1 MLQTA
6 IGTKSSKARERH
18 SGGQPVQ
25 DAVVATTAAL
35 PWMTGPA
42 FISLWQ
48 ACGLAA
54 LGYRVTYLLPWLSEK
69 SQIGLWG
76 EQRFEDFEAQVEWL
90 AREAR
95 DLTGLTLP
103 ECQPYSA
110 AYSRAMGS
118 IVPMEDVFRAVPPTR
133 CLVANEPEHLSWYPL
148 SRGRNAARADR
159 TIGLSMTDYDTYI
172 RMSGLPMGRPLSK
185 LVSYLHGDAIRRR
198 IDLPLSLSPAL
209 SLPGV
214 TMAVERVTGVMPAYA
229 KAPAVQASDQGIYFL
244 GALIWEK
251 GLADLV
257 EIARRSGLAMDV
269 IGSGPD
275 EEAVK
280 VLAQDQGANL
290 RFLGANRR
298 FWSDIGPYRVMV
310 NPSRSEVLCT
320 ATADALVA
328 GRHVVL
334 PDCPGNLPFKA
345 YPNAHFYDDLDGA
358 VSALQSALQV
368 LPEDPAAIR
377 KDFDWMSACRRLAEL
392 GGLTAQGPSE
402 TV

>member
-6 IGTKSSKARERH
+6 SGTDGSRAQETR
-18 SGGQPVQ
+18 SGGQPFQ

-48 ACGLAA
+48 ACGLAS
-54 LGYRVTYLLPWLSEK
+54 LGYRVTYLLPWLAEK
-69 SQIGLWG
+69 SQKRLWG
-76 EQRFEDFEAQVEWL
+76 NLRFKDFEAQVEWL
-90 AREAR
+90 TQEAR
-95 DLTGLTLP
+95 DLTGLKLP
-103 ECQPYSA
+103 DCQPYRA
-110 AYSRAMGS
+110 VYSRGMGS
-118 IVPMEDVFRAVPPTR
+118 IVPLEDVFRAAPPTR

-148 SRGRNAARADR
+148 SGGRSAARAER

-172 RMSGLPMGRPLSK
+172 RMLGVPMGSALAA
-185 LVSYLHGDAIRRR
+185 LVSRLHGDAIRRR

-209 SLPGV
+209 TLPGV

-229 KAPAVQASDQGIYFL
+229 RAPAVKEADQGIYFL

-257 EIARRSGLAMDV
+257 KIARMAGLAMDV
-269 IGSGPD
+269 IGSGPA
-275 EEAVK
+275 EEGVK
-280 VLAQDQGANL
+280 ELARDQGADL
-290 RFLGANRR
+290 RFKGASRR
-298 FWSDIGPYRVMV
+298 FWTDIPPYRVMV

-334 PDCPGNLPFKA
+334 PNCTGNMPFKA
-345 YPNAHFYDDLDGA
+345 YPNVHFYEDLDGA
-358 VSALQSALQV
+358 VTAVQKALVV
-368 LPEDPAAIR
+368 LPEAPEAVR

-392 GGLTAQGPSE
+392 GGLA
-402 TV
+402 